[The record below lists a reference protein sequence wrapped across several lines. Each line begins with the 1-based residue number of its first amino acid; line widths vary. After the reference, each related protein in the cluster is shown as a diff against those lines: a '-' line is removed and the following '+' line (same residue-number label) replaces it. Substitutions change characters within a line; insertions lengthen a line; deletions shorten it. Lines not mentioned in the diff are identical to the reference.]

1 MRKIELTEKTVN
13 NSSIFGLFIS
23 ENETALSFP
32 EICTDKERIE
42 LLISRLEN
50 EDISMLHIQDIV
62 RDFIAESTC
71 DMLIA
76 NSLL

>member
-1 MRKIELTEKTVN
+1 MRKIELTQKSVN
-13 NSSIFGLFIS
+13 NSKIFGLNIS

-32 EICTDKERIE
+32 EISPDKERIE
-42 LLISRLEN
+42 HLISRLEN

-62 RDFIAESTC
+62 RDFITESTC
-71 DMLIA
+71 DILIA